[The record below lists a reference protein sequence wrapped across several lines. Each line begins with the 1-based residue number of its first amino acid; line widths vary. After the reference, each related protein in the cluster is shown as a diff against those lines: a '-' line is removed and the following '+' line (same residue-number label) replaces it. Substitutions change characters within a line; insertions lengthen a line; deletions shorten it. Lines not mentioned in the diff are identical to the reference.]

1 MKLRFLIL
9 AQREL
14 DDAVAWY
21 NEQAAGLGQ
30 EFLDELDRVVRRAV
44 TFPMS
49 CPEIEPGV
57 RRCLLARF
65 PYGLIYGVDGGNAR
79 RSCRGAPASRASLL
93 GRSHLIAEPHGG
105 RGLNLRG
112 QGVRR
117 DI

>member
-21 NEQAAGLGQ
+21 NEQVAGLGQ

-65 PYGLIYGVDGGNAR
+65 PYGLIYGVDGETLVVIAV
-79 RSCRGAPASRASLL
+79 A
-93 GRSHLIAEPHGG
+93 HLHREP
-105 RGLNLRG
+105 RYWVDR
-112 QGVRR
+112 
-117 DI
+117 I